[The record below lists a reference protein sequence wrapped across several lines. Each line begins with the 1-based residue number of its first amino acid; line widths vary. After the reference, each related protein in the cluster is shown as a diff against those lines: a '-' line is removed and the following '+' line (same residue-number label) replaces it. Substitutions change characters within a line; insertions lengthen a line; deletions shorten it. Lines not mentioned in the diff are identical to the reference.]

1 MIDIIYPLSVTNGE
15 LTVKTIE
22 GYRNGD
28 YNKVLNRLD
37 LVPDNSPQ
45 IFNGKVERELGFG
58 TIAIGITALK
68 HFNNDG
74 YSSENILNF
83 ELSSRF

>member
-1 MIDIIYPLSVTNGE
+1 MHPLSVTNGE
-15 LTVKTIE
+15 LTIKTIE

-28 YNKVLNRLD
+28 YNKVSNRLE
-37 LVPDNSPQ
+37 LVPENKPQ
-45 IFNGKVERELGFG
+45 IIKGRIERELGFG
-58 TIAIGITALK
+58 TIAVGMTALN

-74 YSSENILNF
+74 YSSEKIINF